1 MLEAEIYLDG
11 KFLDPKTIPLPAG
24 LKIPDSPKA
33 TKNELGELYYE
44 FKTLNMRYPQY
55 ILDARRI
62 EAEIIK
68 QKQEIIESHYNINNN
83 LTELKVDG
91 LDSKAMGTLEYILC
105 NPLSNLQFEMI
116 K

>member
-1 MLEAEIYLDG
+1 MLQAKIYIDG
-11 KFLDPKTIPLPAG
+11 NFLELSAIPLPAG
-24 LKIPDSPKA
+24 LKIPDIPKV
-33 TKNELGELYYE
+33 TKNELGQLYYE
-44 FKTLNMRYPQY
+44 FKTLNMLYPQN

-68 QKQEIIESHYNINNN
+68 QKQEIIKSYYNINNN

-91 LDSKAMGTLEYILC
+91 LDSEAMGTLEHIL
-105 NPLSNLQFEMI
+105 NTPLTNLQFEMI